1 MTLKSIDGTYSA
13 GMYVNNEGGM
23 NYYYDRVIENI
34 DTSKEYYIE
43 VELTGEKNIGNKKTQ
58 KANIRAQSEIG
69 EYREKKI
76 VVENN
81 NIKFQG
87 NEYNGEINTDLTE
100 IKIELNEAGKEYIK
114 GNIIIAEWIN
124 GVAYEPQGLPEMTL
138 KSTDGEYSAGMY
150 VRHEG
155 GMSYYYDRV
164 IYNLDTSKE
173 YYIEVKLTGEN
184 NIGNKKV
191 QKANIREQ
199 EEIGKLNNCEMK
211 IINNNIVFEKET
223 REIEKNAI
231 EMQVEEVKKQ
241 EEQEKKEE
249 VKVEEK
255 QDKKEEQ
262 EVQVTDEEEKE
273 QEVVEKIESDDKE
286 YEENTVNVQETK

>member
-1 MTLKSIDGTYSA
+1 M
-13 GMYVNNEGGM
+13 
-23 NYYYDRVIENI
+23 
-34 DTSKEYYIE
+34 
-43 VELTGEKNIGNKKTQ
+43 TGEKNIGNKKTQ

-223 REIEKNAI
+223 REIEIKAI
-231 EMQVEEVKKQ
+231 EMQEEVKEEKQ
-241 EEQEKKEE
+241 EEVIDKEGQEINA
-249 VKVEEK
+249 
-255 QDKKEEQ
+255 
-262 EVQVTDEEEKE
+262 TEEKE
-273 QEVVEKIESDDKE
+273 QEVVEETKQEIEIESTETDIITNNE
-286 YEENTVNVQETK
+286 ANQYIEEQDIS